1 MKNIIVTIGEI
12 LLGVILF
19 LFIMGTTNSFK
30 SESTRIFNSTIDK
43 VETVQ
48 P

>member
-12 LLGVILF
+12 LLGVVIFMLVF
-19 LFIMGTTNSFK
+19 GPANSLRG
-30 SESTRIFNSTIDK
+30 EAGRIFNDSITTLRTI
-43 VETVQ
+43 Q